1 MKRIINFLFVI
12 NALYLSAQQESVGIG
27 TTNPDAPAI
36 LDVTSSNKGLQ
47 LPVVYL
53 TSTTD
58 VTTIP
63 NPKTGFIIYNN
74 AVAGSGNTSVS
85 KGLYAFNGTG
95 WERMWTKSDVKT
107 EINLDGKS
115 ACGYT
120 DPDPLSNEPIL
131 PAHYLQMPI
140 IST

>member
-1 MKRIINFLFVI
+1 MI

-85 KGLYAFNGTG
+85 KGYMHLMAQ
-95 WERMWTKSDVKT
+95 
-107 EINLDGKS
+107 DGKG
-115 ACGYT
+115 CGRN
-120 DPDPLSNEPIL
+120 L
-131 PAHYLQMPI
+131 M
-140 IST
+140 